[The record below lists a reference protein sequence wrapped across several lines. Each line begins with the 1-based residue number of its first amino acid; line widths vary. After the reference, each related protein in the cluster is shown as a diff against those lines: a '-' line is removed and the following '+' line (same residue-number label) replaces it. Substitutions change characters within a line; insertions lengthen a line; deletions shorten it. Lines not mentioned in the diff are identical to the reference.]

1 MFKST
6 FKSKFNEAILY
17 IRATLFWVGFALS
30 TMLTGLISPFLL
42 PLSHETSY
50 KILVP
55 WTRFNLWWIKV
66 TCGVKYNLIGK
77 ENIDIKR
84 NGIVLANHQ
93 STWET
98 LLVPTIFPPISWVLK
113 KQLFK
118 IPFFGWALARVKPI
132 AIDRDA
138 GSSAVDQVKTKGKG
152 RLDEGNWVCIFPEG
166 TRVNPGEKKRYRM
179 GGALLAHYCA
189 EQSTDEKGY
198 PIYPMAHNAG
208 ECWPRHSYIKRP
220 GTITVVIGKPFTVE
234 GLDPGEINDKVREW
248 ILAEVEKMPPAVK
261 ITQHNSSNK

>member
-1 MFKST
+1 MSNF
-6 FKSKFNEAILY
+6 ILY
-17 IRATLFWVGFALS
+17 IRATLFWVGFAFS
-30 TMLTGLISPFLL
+30 TLLTGLISPFLL
-42 PLSHETSY
+42 PFSHETSY

-55 WTRFNLWWIKV
+55 WTHFNVWWIKV
-66 TCGVKYNLIGK
+66 TCGIKYKLIGK
-77 ENIDIKR
+77 ENIDPS
-84 NGIVLANHQ
+84 NHGIVLANHQ

-98 LLVPTIFPPISWVLK
+98 LLIPTLFHPAVSWVLK
-113 KQLFK
+113 KELFK

-166 TRVNPGEKKRYRM
+166 TRVNPGETKRYRM

-189 EQSTDEKGY
+189 TNSKDGEGY
-198 PIYPMAHNAG
+198 PVYPMAHNAG

-220 GTITVVIGKPFTVE
+220 GTITVSIGQPFSVK
-234 GLDPGEINDKVREW
+234 GLDPAEINDKVREW
-248 ILAEVEKMPPAVK
+248 IEAEIEKMPPAVK
-261 ITQHNSSNK
+261 E